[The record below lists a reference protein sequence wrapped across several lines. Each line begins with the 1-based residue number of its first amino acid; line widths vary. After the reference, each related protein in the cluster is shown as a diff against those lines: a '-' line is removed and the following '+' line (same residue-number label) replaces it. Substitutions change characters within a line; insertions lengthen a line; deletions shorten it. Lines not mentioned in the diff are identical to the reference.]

1 MLSALFS
8 VFLLSVELKKKKK
21 RKNPNQNKSAP
32 KLPSIVIE
40 KKNIKITCKIACESR
55 LYKEGY
61 FKSNL
66 QHFKLISFI

>member
-21 RKNPNQNKSAP
+21 KKSKP
-32 KLPSIVIE
+32 KQISSKTPFYSDR